1 VVILTTNL
9 GFDQWPSVL
18 GSPSQVTPAIDRLIE
33 GAHIL
38 TFPADA
44 PSYRAGRKNSPG
56 PLPSKK
62 KGGRR
67 SPPPDAPPSPP

>member
-1 VVILTTNL
+1 
-9 GFDQWPSVL
+9 
-18 GSPSQVTPAIDRLIE
+18 VTPAIDRLIE
-33 GAHIL
+33 GAHII

-67 SPPPDAPPSPP
+67 SPPPDAPPTPP